1 MYNMKKSLLALV
13 MAVLV
18 MTTSLLP
25 AFAEDLPYDTYN
37 YDYWEDIFRTPA
49 AYVPQGT
56 LLGTDLT
63 WNGESLGAFVEPQD
77 MFVAP
82 NGDIYLADTNNHRIV
97 VLDNDLKTVLN
108 VITGFDNAGLPD
120 QFNKPTGVA
129 VTEEGKVYIADS
141 MNRRIVVLDAEGK
154 LERIVEIPAAAASQA
169 IGTTTYAVGTH
180 IEGMSALGKSV
191 TAADGTTWAIANL
204 PEGSAS
210 SVTDADGLTY
220 TVVAECSY
228 LEAFQT
234 KVTVDGTDYEV
245 LTSGAGVLRMPEG
258 YVMPE
263 ATPVATAT
271 PAPEVAEGEAAPTA
285 TPKASAT
292 PMPENVTAFTSYDPV
307 PNKDIFILIGNLVKT
322 IKGTPASRSSLTG
335 IKSVWVDEDGSIYA
349 VSDKSATKLDK
360 NGKLLRAFASYKD
373 ASGVQTTF
381 TNITEFAVQNDQL
394 YIRDGE
400 NKIVVLD
407 QEGDLVELIAS
418 NAIRVTDAE
427 GNEVAMIQPTLG
439 LDDCRITGLDVAG
452 DYLLVGATTG
462 MVHVLDKGGE
472 AVLTVENDT
481 VLALNAEGEITQQL
495 TTVKNGKVTERFTG
509 LTGVAMLEDKLCVAG
524 ADNRVIVL
532 NADGTAAHIAQ
543 NNCVNVVTGGEV
555 TNVITG
561 YEFGG
566 ESVTFAA
573 VGGVEGV
580 ALNYVCDGTK
590 RANQRVQRQ
599 VCICDSADNL
609 IVLDGSLNV
618 TRVTKDADSEVLEDG
633 YVFTPMKV
641 AVDYAGRI
649 YCIAQNMFEGIMVFE
664 TNGEFTG
671 FFGTIQVTISAWD
684 KFWRKLATKEER
696 SKQQLFIPTEFTGI
710 DIDQEGFVY
719 ASNVDTAGTQAV
731 RRLNPK
737 GEDVIRQ
744 GANANLGGDLWVNGT
759 SQYAGA
765 SKIVDVVYRDKG
777 VYSLLDS
784 KRGRVFTYDHEGN
797 LLYIFGGLGTQE
809 GTLNKPVAIE
819 YADDRLLVLDAT
831 QCSILIYGETEYGRL
846 INDAVA
852 LRYDGDEAQAV
863 TLWEQVLR
871 LDENNEL
878 ANTGIGKAYLSAG
891 DNEKAMEY
899 LKRGM
904 NREYYSIAFKRY
916 RNELLKDNIQYVLTG
931 AVVLVAALMVYFKAI
946 KPKLDAKN
954 GRRV

>member
-1 MYNMKKSLLALV
+1 MYNMKRSLLA
-13 MAVLV
+13 MALALIVV
-18 MTTSLLP
+18 ATSLLP
-25 AFAEDLPYDTYN
+25 AFAEDIPYDTYN
-37 YDYWEDIFRTPA
+37 YDYWNDIFRTPA
-49 AYVPQGT
+49 AYVPKGT
-56 LLGTDLT
+56 VLGTDLT
-63 WNGESLGAFVEPQD
+63 WQGQNLGAFVEPQD

-82 NGDIYLADTNNHRIV
+82 DGSIYLADTNNHRIV
-97 VLDNDLKTVLN
+97 VLSNDMKTVQN
-108 VITGFDNAGLPD
+108 VITGFDNFGLAD

-129 VTEEGKVYIADS
+129 VTEVESFTEDGGKVTESFIYIADS
-141 MNRRIVVLDAEGK
+141 MNRRIVVLNGDCT
-154 LERIVEIPAAAASQA
+154 LNRIVEIPAAAASQTV
-169 IGTTTYAVGTH
+169 GTTTYAVGTH
-180 IEGMSALGKSV
+180 IEGMTALGKTV
-191 TAADGTTWAIANL
+191 QGADGTTWAIAAL
-204 PEGSAS
+204 PAGSATE
-210 SVTDADGLTY
+210 VTDAETGLTY
-220 TVVAECSY
+220 TVVAVAEE
-228 LEAFQT
+228 LKGFQT
-234 KVTVDGTDYEV
+234 TAAAGTANY
-245 LTSGAGVLRMPEG
+245 T
-258 YVMPE
+258 
-263 ATPVATAT
+263 
-271 PAPEVAEGEAAPTA
+271 VAEDG
-285 TPKASAT
+285 KS
-292 PMPENVTAFTSYDPV
+292 VTRMVEGKETKFSSYDPV
-307 PNKDIFILIGNLVKT
+307 PNKDIFLLIGRLLTGPKST
-322 IKGTPASRSSLTG
+322 SLTN
-335 IKSVWVDEDGSIYA
+335 IKSVWAESDGSFYA
-349 VSDKSATKLDK
+349 VSDKSATKLDR
-360 NGKLLRAFASYKD
+360 NGKLCRVFGSYKD
-373 ASGVQTTF
+373 ATGSQVTF
-381 TNITEFAVQNDQL
+381 TNITEFAVAEDL
-394 YIRDGE
+394 VYIRDGA

-407 QEGDLVELIAS
+407 QNGDLVKVIAS
-418 NAIRVTDAE
+418 NAVEVKDAD
-427 GNEVAMIQPTLG
+427 GNVVQTLTG
-439 LDDCRITGLDVAG
+439 YGADKDFADITGVDVIAG
-452 DYLLVGATTG
+452 KLLVGQQNGTVVA
-462 MVHVLDKGGE
+462 MQGE
-472 AVLTVENDT
+472 EAEVVENDT
-481 VLALNAEGEITQQL
+481 VLALDAEGKITATL
-495 TTVKNGKVTERFTG
+495 TTAVNGKLTERFAG

-524 ADNRVIVL
+524 ADNRIIVL

-555 TNVITG
+555 TKTITG
-561 YEFGG
+561 YELDG
-566 ESVTFAA
+566 EAVTFAA

-590 RANQRVQRQ
+590 KANQRVQRQ
-599 VCICDSADNL
+599 LCIADSTDDL
-609 IVLDGSLNV
+609 IVLDSSLTV
-618 TRVTKDADSEVLEDG
+618 TRVMKDADSEVLEAG

-696 SKQQLFIPTEFTGI
+696 AKQQLFIPTEFTGI

-744 GANANLGGDLWVNGT
+744 GANANLGGDIAINGT

-809 GTLNKPVAIE
+809 GTLNRPVAIE
-819 YADDRLLVLDAT
+819 YAQDRLLVLDAT
-831 QCSILIYGETEYGRL
+831 QNSILIYGETEYGRL

-852 LRYDGDEAQAV
+852 LRYDGDEAEAV

-891 DNEKAMEY
+891 ENEKAMEY

-904 NREYYSIAFKRY
+904 NREYYSVAFKRF
-916 RNELLKDNIQYVLTG
+916 RNEMLKENIQYVLTG
-931 AVVLVAALMVYFKAI
+931 VVVLVAAAI
-946 KPKLDAKN
+946 VFVKVVKPRLNAKK